1 MNAILKDIVLLWMEK
16 NPDITIDKVL
26 INYHVLNKKLDGLFN
41 AIPSFDRVHSPQP
54 AHIRNWKYN
63 PGAREDIQQYLIYKI
78 SYSPSFIW

>member
-1 MNAILKDIVLLWMEK
+1 
-16 NPDITIDKVL
+16 
-26 INYHVLNKKLDGLFN
+26 LNKKLDGLFN